1 MEDKQFQELLMAVH
15 KKDMWDL
22 RMERVKKILNELL
35 TGEFRD
41 EIQGRKIIVRIEK
54 LKRNVNA
61 HIFRWTNPVII
72 DLNSERWE
80 RQPEL
85 NDSALK
91 ETLRHEL
98 LHIVLNAGDE
108 NPLFKLEAKRRK
120 IKINLPIQN

>member
-1 MEDKQFQELLMAVH
+1 MDEKQFQELLMAVH

-22 RMERVKKILNELL
+22 RMERVRKILSELL
-35 TGEFRD
+35 IGEFKD
-41 EIQGRKIIVRIEK
+41 EIQGRKIIIRIRK
-54 LKRNVNA
+54 LEGNCNA
-61 HIFRWTNPVII
+61 HVYRWVNPVII

-108 NPLFKLEAKRRK
+108 NPIFKLEAKRRK
-120 IKINLPIQN
+120 IKINLPTQN